1 VSGNGYSTNQMP
13 IHREGWDTTD
23 SGVAHDCL
31 FAVVAQGLLLSQ
43 GANPFPRDLPDQARN
58 LRLGMIKYQEYSA
71 PTSISENLF
80 IRHFETQSHLMEGP
94 SGDNAQRH
102 LDTAEMRNNLESQL
116 PLNWARTDS
125 RQVVSTQQ
133 IFVKCSDDHNR
144 SSTKTLHIS
153 RQATA
158 AEVCYEVYKLTGV
171 DMASFNI
178 RFAGKYLEMD
188 TPICHYGIGPDS
200 TIHMHLKGP
209 KGGGRT
215 DNSCAHA
222 AQAEGGYSPE
232 EHGEGDANEVYILV
246 KSIGPPFAEA
256 AEALRQRPRNAATLL
271 LPESDQYLTLSISE
285 GGLGL
290 RPMQKMRLRAE
301 LECFLREGAWEA
313 GAPTPGLTP
322 AAPDMPTSTTLSRM
336 IKACPPRTTA
346 VTSRTSQPT
355 SSYITIVGNNAT
367 LDITLLSF
375 LEILQMQRVCKEWK
389 EETHTF
395 LTQLKSLSFQKTGAL
410 TNFSGKLNIRAIW
423 PSVVRSL
430 SVHLQTIDLR
440 DTEAMGSNKTEAFIH
455 RILESCPNVSSIDMS
470 NCDAAD
476 ALWAIATLAYKAV
489 FKLQQQRV
497 RDRRVLETS
506 ADNSVDDSLL
516 GHWSPAAFLCVLQGE
531 TGHNGPDPTEDGP
544 RLSLHNILAICQRQ
558 GVPVVRLDPN
568 IAPGSPWP
576 ALAAWGDILTEAVR
590 HSPTV
595 LAMLFGLDLGT
606 QSFSATEEL
615 RGKPISF
622 EAIQRGSSPIDT
634 LAVIHQAYGDITA
647 TDSAEPS
654 VSPILLAA
662 HQGSPEIVRLLV
674 EYRADPYSCRQP
686 DQRGLLALA
695 LERGQEKE
703 LRIALNLTALPLEA
717 FLTDR
722 LGQHHTSASSGYT
735 WGDMIQAL
743 GLACLVPV
751 ILEQWISQVND
762 SDPDLRE
769 EPAATGTNLVV
780 GSIGSIVSGI
790 LGCNHPDLILVQ
802 HLSKIRTMLLR
813 YESFLNQGSRYF
825 EQEGLVE
832 WVTQMM
838 AQEGISPPSSS
849 KSLPKTGE
857 RFTLRI
863 ALDENTDT
871 ILPIVAHDFCYLN
884 SQHIAS
890 WGPYGLLVSDVHSG
904 KVMAKMLLP
913 LSQDTQALEDLTLR
927 MAASHTAG
935 DTSTLLA
942 TVDGVS
948 SEIILWDTCGYP
960 PGPFSRD
967 TSTFQTASILQH
979 LTGHTSA
986 VTVVAFSKD
995 SNTLVSG
1002 SKQDPIRVWKK
1013 KYPDKG
1019 IYGGPPLSTDGRG
1032 AYNDWSH
1039 AYSLWGHELPI
1050 SAITAREDGLLI
1062 ASGDT
1067 GGNIKTWQFYERWV
1081 PREGGSYR
1089 TGQWLYTSA
1098 STAVGPDF
1106 SINTL
1111 ALSPNDTSRLVFSL
1125 TSHRKHTTVTCRDR
1139 TVGLIEIQRMRKP
1152 SGEYCEKHTHRLS
1165 TMWGHEYGVTSVD
1178 FHPTDAN
1185 LVASLDRRGILKIW
1199 DISTVERP
1207 VSLETGYWT
1216 PATFKVFRVAIET
1229 NEGVVKF
1236 SPDGAW
1242 ITTAFSNLNP
1252 DEAFPNHL
1260 RSFKTKVHPA
1270 PRHNEMISAIQRSE
1284 NGLAIASISNS
1295 NILLW
1300 HSTGH
1305 CYAILAQ
1312 IAPSVSEG
1320 YEQPLWPKD
1329 MGFRVMAFSSCN
1341 AFIAGGGK
1349 QGHIVLWK
1357 LGEDAENMSMKHHPT
1372 SFEIWSHE
1380 RHRVRTLAFSPNK
1393 DRLVSGAS
1401 DWSIAIW
1408 DTSTGYPLFYGRANN
1423 IPPTATPLDHSPSPC
1438 LRHSLFFDDP
1448 DTIILST
1455 ERTSEDRSGVISE
1468 RHHWKRKGSGHI
1480 STWEKIRTEEFTPT
1494 DEQER
1499 EAGPGDS
1506 LPFQLTHEGTLL
1518 RVYRKTLGRTNH
1530 SVIPPESGPVAFYW
1544 HKFNISSTLLYRS
1557 QTGDFTVAMGDE
1569 SGNIVF
1575 LTLRNSSQPPDD
1587 FSWHNTIMD
1596 SLTLDRR
1603 EGIDTTELHNRAQF
1617 SGDRGAL
1624 IAHRDGQQF
1633 FLKDYQGVTRV
1644 LTARPTA
1651 LVQAIQAT
1659 IHAHYE
1665 GISENLYFLTYG
1677 SKVLEAD
1684 RSLESYDIPIDGL
1697 IHMQLR
1703 SLGGAPKKNHSEST
1717 FLNLF
1722 VEASRERLAETEAR
1736 RKEHELLT
1744 SGKEAAMGTANIE
1757 ARKLMLLQAGAK
1769 AGQSRSQKLDQ
1780 EESRLL
1786 QAKEIREELRIT
1798 MQTVAQLDPG
1808 AEHRLLQ
1815 SANRLWEKLKD
1826 RRGGPS
1832 SHKQKTFIQWVLTH
1846 NIHRD
1851 HMGSI
1856 RTKSLL
1862 CERLMHMGARTEVH
1876 AILRSRAENDSGVAT
1891 GNGCPTNEVIQ
1902 AFFQAVASKVTVLAL
1917 PTDHHVK
1924 SRNKSLDFQIILG
1937 FAAHAFTEW
1946 IKKDTIEIQG
1956 WHFDL
1961 VVEPPLSS
1969 RILLSPT
1976 FQEDNLAKL
1985 TTLVQCVL
1993 DTQHQGNTDTRLEH
2007 ILHQGIDASWTS
2019 SLRQHAGCLLA
2030 VRLENTRMSFTKG
2043 SPSARIKPSL
2053 HLLGDSS
2060 PHTPPQF
2067 YLHIG
2072 PPDAQ
2077 DLARS
2082 NEIIKDILTTKVTLK
2097 LNMVS
2102 DRDTKSTDNCIVFGL
2117 KPITKHP
2124 ATGQEDAIERAKNQ
2138 LHHEDCLRRDCIDK
2152 IGSIVTSIE
2161 QDRGDYSTQQG
2172 CLTIRSIC
2180 NDLTIPGRASTSQD
2194 LGKAILTVLGEAN
2207 DLAALGNDLDWQ
2219 DTAQANYVT
2228 VKITGI
2234 QNLKT
2239 FFSAEKYRNA
2249 HATHKDRETTQMHLL
2264 KVAMQKR
2271 GIQVE
2276 ALERLFE
2283 ERQSGPTQD
2292 SFLAIFT
2299 DTSWQLL
2306 QKSMVQMP
2314 NSVNWKLKG
2323 EAGFKVETFSK
2334 REQLIPDL
2342 ILRPLED
2349 ILPEDMQEDDCLLET
2364 LSQGNIIFAPKQTKA
2379 NGNITRLTP
2388 MTELTNIPNCKS
2400 ISVTSVPGIKHPE
2413 LVMRSLYALLDRDLA
2428 RLLEG
2433 PQNTTFW
2440 IYTPYLDAL
2449 LVLEE
2454 SILRDLLP
2462 GNDTDTNRLLITN
2475 SLEKAI
2481 KAGILKQATRGIW
2494 LEDTPFQN
2502 TMKGTG
2508 AMDAG
2513 KEIFPTRDPVSMP
2526 GAILPILSLPPKIGQ
2541 GLSALTM
2548 KVITDLVNSTLLEP
2562 IEKQGH
2568 TMLLLKASDLKPAL
2582 LLSDDLRVG
2591 SPFSS
2596 TLPVPQEHIT
2606 QAFERLASSHFGP
2619 RGWGFIHLSVMDDTE
2634 FPNIETNDFKP
2645 VMHSEDKFHICN
2657 AGSQILAQGNWMLQ
2671 SQSLRQLKR
2680 TKGILQFPWEYP
2692 KGLIWLF
2699 TGKSTKPTAA
2709 MEYRSTEQLFG
2720 KGHGVDTLLRN
2731 SSFDTTG
2738 KLSIALQQHRE
2749 AAILLTA
2756 RTVVAYGPVLIPNY
2770 VFDAT
2775 AAGPGIVAKTLP
2787 GLSNIHQSWLW
2798 PSATDIDVAPTELL
2812 LTILMAKDTE
2822 TKMPQG
2828 VIAMQMDD
2836 MGILVARNN
2845 QFGNANLSEV
2855 FKTLKAAF
2863 IAPRLKIAIRE
2874 EDEDYV
2880 LDFEPENQDDHMDAE
2895 GPAGG
2900 ASTSK

>member
-1 VSGNGYSTNQMP
+1 
-13 IHREGWDTTD
+13 
-23 SGVAHDCL
+23 
-31 FAVVAQGLLLSQ
+31 
-43 GANPFPRDLPDQARN
+43 
-58 LRLGMIKYQEYSA
+58 
-71 PTSISENLF
+71 
-80 IRHFETQSHLMEGP
+80 
-94 SGDNAQRH
+94 
-102 LDTAEMRNNLESQL
+102 
-116 PLNWARTDS
+116 
-125 RQVVSTQQ
+125 
-133 IFVKCSDDHNR
+133 
-144 SSTKTLHIS
+144 
-153 RQATA
+153 
-158 AEVCYEVYKLTGV
+158 
-171 DMASFNI
+171 
-178 RFAGKYLEMD
+178 
-188 TPICHYGIGPDS
+188 
-200 TIHMHLKGP
+200 
-209 KGGGRT
+209 
-215 DNSCAHA
+215 
-222 AQAEGGYSPE
+222 
-232 EHGEGDANEVYILV
+232 
-246 KSIGPPFAEA
+246 
-256 AEALRQRPRNAATLL
+256 
-271 LPESDQYLTLSISE
+271 
-285 GGLGL
+285 
-290 RPMQKMRLRAE
+290 
-301 LECFLREGAWEA
+301 
-313 GAPTPGLTP
+313 
-322 AAPDMPTSTTLSRM
+322 
-336 IKACPPRTTA
+336 
-346 VTSRTSQPT
+346 
-355 SSYITIVGNNAT
+355 
-367 LDITLLSF
+367 
-375 LEILQMQRVCKEWK
+375 
-389 EETHTF
+389 
-395 LTQLKSLSFQKTGAL
+395 
-410 TNFSGKLNIRAIW
+410 
-423 PSVVRSL
+423 
-430 SVHLQTIDLR
+430 
-440 DTEAMGSNKTEAFIH
+440 
-455 RILESCPNVSSIDMS
+455 
-470 NCDAAD
+470 
-476 ALWAIATLAYKAV
+476 
-489 FKLQQQRV
+489 
-497 RDRRVLETS
+497 
-506 ADNSVDDSLL
+506 
-516 GHWSPAAFLCVLQGE
+516 
-531 TGHNGPDPTEDGP
+531 
-544 RLSLHNILAICQRQ
+544 
-558 GVPVVRLDPN
+558 
-568 IAPGSPWP
+568 
-576 ALAAWGDILTEAVR
+576 
-590 HSPTV
+590 
-595 LAMLFGLDLGT
+595 
-606 QSFSATEEL
+606 
-615 RGKPISF
+615 
-622 EAIQRGSSPIDT
+622 
-634 LAVIHQAYGDITA
+634 
-647 TDSAEPS
+647 
-654 VSPILLAA
+654 
-662 HQGSPEIVRLLV
+662 
-674 EYRADPYSCRQP
+674 
-686 DQRGLLALA
+686 
-695 LERGQEKE
+695 
-703 LRIALNLTALPLEA
+703 
-717 FLTDR
+717 
-722 LGQHHTSASSGYT
+722 
-735 WGDMIQAL
+735 
-743 GLACLVPV
+743 
-751 ILEQWISQVND
+751 
-762 SDPDLRE
+762 
-769 EPAATGTNLVV
+769 
-780 GSIGSIVSGI
+780 
-790 LGCNHPDLILVQ
+790 
-802 HLSKIRTMLLR
+802 
-813 YESFLNQGSRYF
+813 
-825 EQEGLVE
+825 
-832 WVTQMM
+832 
-838 AQEGISPPSSS
+838 
-849 KSLPKTGE
+849 
-857 RFTLRI
+857 
-863 ALDENTDT
+863 
-871 ILPIVAHDFCYLN
+871 
-884 SQHIAS
+884 
-890 WGPYGLLVSDVHSG
+890 
-904 KVMAKMLLP
+904 
-913 LSQDTQALEDLTLR
+913 
-927 MAASHTAG
+927 
-935 DTSTLLA
+935 
-942 TVDGVS
+942 
-948 SEIILWDTCGYP
+948 
-960 PGPFSRD
+960 
-967 TSTFQTASILQH
+967 
-979 LTGHTSA
+979 
-986 VTVVAFSKD
+986 
-995 SNTLVSG
+995 
-1002 SKQDPIRVWKK
+1002 
-1013 KYPDKG
+1013 
-1019 IYGGPPLSTDGRG
+1019 
-1032 AYNDWSH
+1032 
-1039 AYSLWGHELPI
+1039 
-1050 SAITAREDGLLI
+1050 
-1062 ASGDT
+1062 
-1067 GGNIKTWQFYERWV
+1067 
-1081 PREGGSYR
+1081 
-1089 TGQWLYTSA
+1089 
-1098 STAVGPDF
+1098 
-1106 SINTL
+1106 
-1111 ALSPNDTSRLVFSL
+1111 
-1125 TSHRKHTTVTCRDR
+1125 
-1139 TVGLIEIQRMRKP
+1139 
-1152 SGEYCEKHTHRLS
+1152 
-1165 TMWGHEYGVTSVD
+1165 
-1178 FHPTDAN
+1178 
-1185 LVASLDRRGILKIW
+1185 
-1199 DISTVERP
+1199 
-1207 VSLETGYWT
+1207 
-1216 PATFKVFRVAIET
+1216 
-1229 NEGVVKF
+1229 
-1236 SPDGAW
+1236 
-1242 ITTAFSNLNP
+1242 
-1252 DEAFPNHL
+1252 
-1260 RSFKTKVHPA
+1260 
-1270 PRHNEMISAIQRSE
+1270 
-1284 NGLAIASISNS
+1284 
-1295 NILLW
+1295 
-1300 HSTGH
+1300 
-1305 CYAILAQ
+1305 
-1312 IAPSVSEG
+1312 
-1320 YEQPLWPKD
+1320 
-1329 MGFRVMAFSSCN
+1329 
-1341 AFIAGGGK
+1341 
-1349 QGHIVLWK
+1349 
-1357 LGEDAENMSMKHHPT
+1357 
-1372 SFEIWSHE
+1372 
-1380 RHRVRTLAFSPNK
+1380 
-1393 DRLVSGAS
+1393 
-1401 DWSIAIW
+1401 
-1408 DTSTGYPLFYGRANN
+1408 
-1423 IPPTATPLDHSPSPC
+1423 
-1438 LRHSLFFDDP
+1438 
-1448 DTIILST
+1448 
-1455 ERTSEDRSGVISE
+1455 
-1468 RHHWKRKGSGHI
+1468 
-1480 STWEKIRTEEFTPT
+1480 
-1494 DEQER
+1494 
-1499 EAGPGDS
+1499 
-1506 LPFQLTHEGTLL
+1506 
-1518 RVYRKTLGRTNH
+1518 
-1530 SVIPPESGPVAFYW
+1530 
-1544 HKFNISSTLLYRS
+1544 
-1557 QTGDFTVAMGDE
+1557 
-1569 SGNIVF
+1569 
-1575 LTLRNSSQPPDD
+1575 
-1587 FSWHNTIMD
+1587 
-1596 SLTLDRR
+1596 
-1603 EGIDTTELHNRAQF
+1603 
-1617 SGDRGAL
+1617 
-1624 IAHRDGQQF
+1624 
-1633 FLKDYQGVTRV
+1633 
-1644 LTARPTA
+1644 
-1651 LVQAIQAT
+1651 
-1659 IHAHYE
+1659 
-1665 GISENLYFLTYG
+1665 
-1677 SKVLEAD
+1677 
-1684 RSLESYDIPIDGL
+1684 
-1697 IHMQLR
+1697 
-1703 SLGGAPKKNHSEST
+1703 
-1717 FLNLF
+1717 

-2082 NEIIKDILTTKVTLK
+2082 DEIIKDILTTKVTLK

-2161 QDRGDYSTQQG
+2161 QGRGDYSTQQG
-2172 CLTIRSIC
+2172 CFTIRSIC

-2863 IAPRLKIAIRE
+2863 IAPRLKITIRE